1 MIKIFIV
8 IPTVACPAVFPIR
21 HKKLETKNKSYATK
35 NRKQCFPSKLSSWR
49 QFDSAIFHLLCTNY
63 ISFPTTIFT
72 AILFN
77 SLHLDNK
84 QQNNLCL
91 LFF

>member
-8 IPTVACPAVFPIR
+8 IPTVACPAVFPVQ
-21 HKKLETKNKSYATK
+21 HKKFETKNKSYATQ
-35 NRKQCFPSKLSSWR
+35 NRKKCFPSKPSSWR

-77 SLHLDNK
+77 SVHLNNK
-84 QQNNLCL
+84 QPNNVFT
-91 LFF
+91 LF